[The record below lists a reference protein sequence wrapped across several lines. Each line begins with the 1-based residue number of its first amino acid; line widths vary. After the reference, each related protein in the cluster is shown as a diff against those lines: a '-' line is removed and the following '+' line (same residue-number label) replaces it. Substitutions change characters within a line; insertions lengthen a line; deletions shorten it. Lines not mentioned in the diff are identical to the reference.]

1 MAFTPIVIGSLNWGT
16 PVNNAFASQD
26 ARISNVESGD
36 FTPNQHGLIA
46 FNYDPSFTPAADA
59 LTSGEVRM
67 IKLPDFAKS
76 VTISSIA
83 LFIAAVAVTP
93 TAGQNFVGLY
103 NAAGTRIAVSAD
115 ISAATTVAGYSLQ
128 ALTAPV
134 VVAANTPTYVA
145 YLCNAATPY
154 SLPSAATVSGRG
166 PLFNAGLTA
175 ATGRYTLG
183 PAAQTSLPASI
194 TMASRTLLPRAPW
207 TGVA

>member
-1 MAFTPIVIGSLNWGT
+1 MAFTPIVIGSLNWGA
-16 PVNNAFASQD
+16 PVNAAFTSQD
-26 ARISNVESGD
+26 ARISNVEAGE
-36 FTPNQHGLIA
+36 FTPDQQALLA
-46 FNYDPSFTPAADA
+46 WAYDPSVTPAADA

-67 IKLPDFAKS
+67 VKLPNFAKS

-83 LFIAAVAVTP
+83 LFVATIAVTP
-93 TAGQNFVGLY
+93 TAGQNFLGLY
-103 NAAGTRIAVSAD
+103 NAAGTRIAVTAD
-115 ISAATTVAGYSLQ
+115 MSAATTVAGYSLQ

-154 SLPSAATVSGRG
+154 QLPSAATVSGRG

-175 ATGRYTLG
+175 ATARYTLG
-183 PAAQTSLPASI
+183 PSAQTSLPASI

-207 TGVA
+207 AAVA